1 MSCKNRNLQEILNQ
15 IYYSCYLRFSEEKQY
30 TLIIGCCTKQYQTIP
45 HKIHYQKQKVFILL
59 IFFFT
64 AIGYIIRKTDCDWD
78 QKYIK

>member
-45 HKIHYQKQKVFILL
+45 HKIHYQKQKSIYFTN
-59 IFFFT
+59 FFFLLQLGT
-64 AIGYIIRKTDCDWD
+64 LSEKLIVIG
-78 QKYIK
+78 IKNI